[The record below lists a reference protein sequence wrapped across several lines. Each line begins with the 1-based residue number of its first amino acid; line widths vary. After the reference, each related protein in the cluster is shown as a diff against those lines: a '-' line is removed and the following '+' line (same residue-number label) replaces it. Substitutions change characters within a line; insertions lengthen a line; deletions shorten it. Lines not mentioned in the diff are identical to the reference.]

1 MLLNSIYLSRTLIS
15 IVDIVNDQPNPQV
28 FYKTF
33 LELDGANMVSI
44 LSFDSRSMKFL
55 LDDCFSEHFS
65 DKYPIFYRNKASKG
79 NGERQKF
86 FYRNAIDNA
95 LKNNQIGAVDSIV
108 KYIVKYQNN
117 YSSSYLFKKN
127 LPQVMEMG
135 VLVQELFDS
144 KVFTF
149 DFDYDEWPS
158 THTNDEMYMRPYN
171 HSIYSIRQHYN
182 TVFPEE
188 EF

>member
-1 MLLNSIYLSRTLIS
+1 
-15 IVDIVNDQPNPQV
+15 
-28 FYKTF
+28 
-33 LELDGANMVSI
+33 
-44 LSFDSRSMKFL
+44 MKAKKGG
-55 LDDCFSEHFS
+55 S
-65 DKYPIFYRNKASKG
+65 D
-79 NGERQKF
+79 KF

-95 LKNNQIGAVDSIV
+95 LKNNQIGAVDGII

-127 LPQVMEMG
+127 LPSIMDMG
-135 VLVQELFDS
+135 VHVQFLFDS

-158 THTNDEMYMRPYN
+158 THVDDEMYMRPYN
-171 HSIYSIRQHYN
+171 ESIYSIRQHYE

-188 EF
+188 DLAPLGDNPDISSEKIFKIRYSINLLSMVGQHVKFDKKG